1 LAVRSPLSPDRARA
15 RGGFTLAE
23 LMISLVI
30 GGILV
35 AVVLQFVSGQT
46 RTAAA
51 QSARE
56 QVQQNARGALEIVG
70 SDLRGAIADGLLRA
84 DAQRLDFML
93 PRRWGVVCSTAGGN
107 TTTALFPVIPGD
119 PIPTGPGAG
128 LIVFRGD
135 VWLPAVPAL
144 ATVAATAPAALAIC
158 PGAAGNVQAVTLTGA
173 GHPPGATA
181 GDRIA
186 VYQLVR
192 YDVGVSQGER
202 WIRRSDGSGIAN
214 NNMQPL
220 AGPVDDQFVGFD
232 YLRGNPPVSI
242 GAAPGLAAAA
252 SDIEMIRFRVRTVS
266 APRADGSNQVE
277 EDSVTVQIRN

>member
-1 LAVRSPLSPDRARA
+1 
-15 RGGFTLAE
+15 
-23 LMISLVI
+23 MISLVI
-30 GGILV
+30 GGMLV
-35 AVVLQFVSGQT
+35 AVVFQFVTGQT

-70 SDLRGAIADGLLRA
+70 SDLRGAIAGGLLRA
-84 DAQRLDFML
+84 DAQRLEFML
-93 PRRWGVVCSTAGGN
+93 PRRWGIVCSTAAGVS
-107 TTTALFPVIPGD
+107 TTALFPIIPGD
-119 PIPTGPGAG
+119 PIPTGTGAG
-128 LIVFRGD
+128 LIVRRD
-135 VWLPAVPAL
+135 NAWLPAVPAL
-144 ATVAATAPAALAIC
+144 ATVTATAPAALTAC

-173 GHPPGATA
+173 GHPLLAAA

-202 WIRRSDGSGIAN
+202 WIRRSDGSGIGN
-214 NNMQPL
+214 SNMQPL
-220 AGPVDDQFVGFD
+220 AGPVDEAFVGFD

-252 SDIEMIRFRVRTVS
+252 SNIEMIRFRVRTVS
-266 APRADGSNQVE
+266 APRADGTQQVE
-277 EDSVTVQIRN
+277 QDSVTVQIRN

>member
-1 LAVRSPLSPDRARA
+1 MRSPLSPDRARARA

-30 GGILV
+30 GGIVV
-35 AVVLQFVSGQT
+35 AVVLQFVTGQT

-56 QVQQNARGALEIVG
+56 QVQQNARGALEVVG
-70 SDLRGAIADGLLRA
+70 SDLRGAISAGLLRA

-93 PRRWGVVCSTAGGN
+93 PRRWGVVCSTAAGN

-119 PIPTGPGAG
+119 PIPTGEGAG
-128 LIVFRGD
+128 LIVLRGTA
-135 VWLPAVPAL
+135 WLPVVPTL
-144 ATVAATAPAALAIC
+144 ATVTGTAPAALTAC

-173 GHPPGATA
+173 GHPLLAAA

-202 WIRRSDGSGIAN
+202 WIRRSDGAGIGN
-214 NNMQPL
+214 SNMQPL
-220 AGPVDDQFVGFD
+220 AGPVDDQFVQFV
-232 YLRGNPPVSI
+232 YLRGNPPVPLA
-242 GAAPGLAAAA
+242 AAPGAAAAA
-252 SDIEMIRFRVRTVS
+252 SNIEMIRFRVRTVS

>member
-1 LAVRSPLSPDRARA
+1 MRSLLLSPDRARA

-70 SDLRGAIADGLLRA
+70 SDLRGAISDGLLLA

-93 PRRWGVVCSTAGGN
+93 PRRWGVVCRTAAGN
-107 TTTALFPVIPGD
+107 TTALFPVIPGD
-119 PIPTGPGAG
+119 PIPTGEGAG
-128 LIVFRGD
+128 LIVYRGN

-144 ATVAATAPAALAIC
+144 ATVAATAPAALADC

-173 GHPPGATA
+173 GHPLVAVA

-202 WIRRSDGSGIAN
+202 WIRRSDGAGIGN

-266 APRADGSNQVE
+266 APRADGSQQVE

>member
-1 LAVRSPLSPDRARA
+1 
-15 RGGFTLAE
+15 
-23 LMISLVI
+23 MISLVI

-70 SDLRGAIADGLLRA
+70 SDLRGAISRGLLRA

-93 PRRWGVVCSTAGGN
+93 PRRWGVVCSTNAGT

-119 PIPTGPGAG
+119 PIPTGEGAG
-128 LIVFRGD
+128 LIVYRGNA
-135 VWLPAVPAL
+135 WLPVVPTL
-144 ATVAATAPAALAIC
+144 ATVTATAPAPLGLC
-158 PGAAGNVQAVTLTGA
+158 SGAAGNVEAVTLTGA
-173 GHPPGATA
+173 GHPLTSAA

-202 WIRRSDGSGIAN
+202 WIRRSDGSGTGN
-214 NNMQPL
+214 SDMQPL
-220 AGPVDDQFVGFD
+220 AGPVDDQFVGFE
-232 YLRGNPPVSI
+232 YLSGNPPVSI

-252 SDIEMIRFRVRTVS
+252 SNIEMIRFRVRTVS
-266 APRADGSNQVE
+266 APRPGGSQQVE

>member
-1 LAVRSPLSPDRARA
+1 
-15 RGGFTLAE
+15 
-23 LMISLVI
+23 MISLVI

-70 SDLRGAIADGLLRA
+70 SDLRGAISDGLLRA

-93 PRRWGVVCSTAGGN
+93 PRRWGVVCSTAGAN
-107 TTTALFPVIPGD
+107 TTTALFPVIAGAD
-119 PIPTGPGAG
+119 PFPTGEGAG
-128 LIVFRGD
+128 LIVYRGNA
-135 VWLPAVPAL
+135 WLPAVPAL
-144 ATVAATAPAALAIC
+144 ATVTATAPAPLGTC
-158 PGAAGNVQAVTLTGA
+158 PGAAGNVEAVTLTGA
-173 GHPPGATA
+173 GHPLTAAA

-202 WIRRSDGSGIAN
+202 WIRRSDGSGTGN
-214 NNMQPL
+214 SDMQPL
-220 AGPVDDQFVGFD
+220 AGPVDDQFVGFE
-232 YLRGNPPVSI
+232 YLSGNPPVSI
-242 GAAPGLAAAA
+242 GVAPGLAAAA
-252 SDIEMIRFRVRTVS
+252 SNIEMIRFRVRTVS
-266 APRADGSNQVE
+266 VPRPGGSQQVE